1 MKKKQSLKS
10 RMLPLFDLSLSKRTK
25 RRVSDVL
32 ESGWLSTG
40 AVCAELE
47 CEIEKKFG
55 VPYVTAVSS
64 ATAGLIA
71 SLKAAGIGNGDEVI
85 LPSFTFIATAEAV
98 KSVGATVRFADID
111 TETWSVDPFD
121 VARKINKRTK
131 AIIPVDYAGIPADYT
146 SLRKLARKHHLNI
159 ISDSSHALGATYKNK
174 PISAYCDYSV
184 VSLHVTKNLSSAEGG
199 LVISHSRENIE
210 HVRLLTRHGITRNA
224 WQRRSKG
231 SVEYD
236 VVADGLKGNLSDVL
250 AAIALGELPHFSAN
264 QKKRARLAK
273 KYTQLLSHYA
283 DSIQLIEIPLQI
295 EATWHLIP
303 IRLRM
308 VKRRTQ
314 RDAVVAAM
322 KKKGIECG
330 IHYKPL
336 HTMSL
341 FRGHKDAKSLPVTNE
356 IGKSV
361 MVLPLYPLMS
371 ARDVDR
377 VAWELIESLLSL
389 KLLAGNDR

>member
-1 MKKKQSLKS
+1 MKKKQSQKS
-10 RMLPLFDLSLSKRTK
+10 RMLPLFDLTLSKRAK

-47 CEIEKKFG
+47 NEIEKRFG
-55 VPYVTAVSS
+55 VPFVAAVSS

-71 SLKAAGIGNGDEVI
+71 SLKAAGIGEGDEVI

-111 TETWSVDPFD
+111 TETWSLDPFD
-121 VARKINKRTK
+121 VTRKINKRTK
-131 AIIPVDYAGIPADYT
+131 AIIPVDYAGIPTDYT
-146 SLRKLARKHHLNI
+146 SMRKLARKHHLTI
-159 ISDSSHALGATYKNK
+159 ISDSSHALGATYKNR
-174 PISAYCDYSV
+174 PICAYCDYSV

-199 LVISHSRENIE
+199 LVISHSKENIE
-210 HVRLLTRHGITRNA
+210 RVRLLTRHGITRNA

-236 VVADGLKGNLSDVL
+236 VVADGLKGNLADVL
-250 AAIALGELPHFSAN
+250 GAIALGELPHFSAN

-273 KYTQLLSHYA
+273 KYTQLLSPYA
-283 DSIQLIEIPLQI
+283 DSIQLIEIPRQI
-295 EATWHLIP
+295 EATWHLYP

-308 VKRRTQ
+308 VKRQSQ
-314 RDAVVAAM
+314 RDAVVAVM

-330 IHYKPL
+330 IHYRPL

-341 FRGHKDAKSLPVTNE
+341 FRGHKDAKSLPVTDD

-361 MVLPLYPLMS
+361 LILPLYPLMS
-371 ARDVDR
+371 AYDVDR
-377 VAWELIESLLSL
+377 VVRELIESLLSL
-389 KLLAGNDR
+389 KLLAAIDQ